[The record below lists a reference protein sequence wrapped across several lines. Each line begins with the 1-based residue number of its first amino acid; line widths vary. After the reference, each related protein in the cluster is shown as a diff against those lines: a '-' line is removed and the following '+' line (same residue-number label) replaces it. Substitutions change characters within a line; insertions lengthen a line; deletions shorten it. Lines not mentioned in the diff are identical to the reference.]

1 MSLAM
6 DVEVCQY
13 VFDLLKRMVIKNTEM
28 ALNRCSV
35 AVRFHTAKRSR
46 EKRR

>member
-1 MSLAM
+1 M

-28 ALNRCSV
+28 VLTD
-35 AVRFHTAKRSR
+35 AV
-46 EKRR
+46 